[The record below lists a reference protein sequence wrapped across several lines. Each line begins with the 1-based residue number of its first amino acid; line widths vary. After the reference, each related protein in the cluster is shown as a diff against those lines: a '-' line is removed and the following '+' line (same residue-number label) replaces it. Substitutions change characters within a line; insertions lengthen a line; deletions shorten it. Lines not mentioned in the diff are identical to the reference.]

1 MGISLPD
8 LPPSLPEDNV
18 NLGEKDSIRRRALRA
33 LEGKPDISYSKV
45 EIPELSTPPMEKYMS
60 ELRTCI
66 FFGLPMVIHLL
77 AATKP
82 SFPPG
87 SGMISH
93 LPNKRDSFK
102 LLSSASSVKDQLHT
116 LVEEEEEEEEG
127 APSGANGSRT
137 TESPPA
143 PVQLS
148 HGPAQPKPALNR
160 PRPTSLNLRPLS
172 LTPESLSVV
181 AVQASPSM
189 TTSRNGLKSLS
200 LSSSATCGHL
210 SNLPQTCRRSF
221 TFPSRGTT
229 SPTEDSK
236 PRRRS
241 TISYKTSSGVTTN
254 HAGLPTPEA
263 TPNYLERHFSLS
275 ESIKSSSDDEFFLP
289 KATESRPLSAG
300 EQHFLIKSHN
310 ALLARITDLER
321 ALSRRMSSS
330 VSYHRRPVSVS
341 SDISYSSD
349 QTGTTLG
356 EPDDEMLQL
365 MADLKAER
373 DEYKRDVDAWRGR
386 VNEMDNKLAMMAKR
400 VEAERRDAW
409 IARSKAGLMEIE
421 RTSMG
426 KKLEGSEALLTKV
439 QEEKKALELQNR
451 HLQDEIARART
462 DLIQVKQQLDR
473 AQREMKDMKQ
483 MQDLAE
489 YEDEASDVNCQTSS
503 HDLVDGHSLSRA
515 LFTFGSNVQSI
526 QGHASKHS
534 LSQSWTFPSGA
545 QTVVEAYRTVPDMD
559 GFFNSSEEVEDKTNI
574 TFPSSPSEYS
584 YERSKGL
591 FSEALK
597 SYNGDQ
603 DAPFVFPGDIEADGT
618 DTQSPEQLPTVLEE
632 EEEEFSD
639 VSEDMFGEAGGI
651 CITLTPAQDDDECED
666 DDIDFPA
673 SPSDPPVLPPL
684 DFDYSAEDLSDA
696 ISFGFGSCDIFETP
710 ATDSRSPTPKAELM
724 DPMSPPY
731 VPRLKFCQK
740 SASNP
745 IEEISQFDQEICCTP
760 PSKRGSVLPS
770 MIPQAIA
777 SPSPIRLANIFP
789 RPRLCPLTLNRT
801 SQHIQ
806 RSSDD
811 SSAHKT
817 SSSVTNGSTSIPQP
831 CTLRRRS

>member
-18 NLGEKDSIRRRALRA
+18 NLGEKDSIRRRALWA
-33 LEGKPDISYSKV
+33 LEGKSDISYSKV
-45 EIPELSTPPMEKYMS
+45 EIPELPTPQMEKFMS
-60 ELRTCI
+60 ELRMCLS
-66 FFGLPMVIHLL
+66 FGLPIVIHLL

-87 SGMISH
+87 SGH

-102 LLSSASSVKDQLHT
+102 LLSPVSSAKDQLHT

-127 APSGANGSRT
+127 APSGVNGPKT
-137 TESPPA
+137 TESLPA
-143 PVQLS
+143 PVQIS
-148 HGPAQPKPALNR
+148 HGPPQLKPALNR

-172 LTPESLSVV
+172 LTPETLSVA
-181 AVQASPSM
+181 AVQASPSP
-189 TTSRNGLKSLS
+189 TTNRSGLRSLS
-200 LSSSATCGHL
+200 LSSSATCGHS
-210 SNLPQTCRRSF
+210 SNLPESDRRSF
-221 TFPSRGTT
+221 TFPRGAASSTG
-229 SPTEDSK
+229 DSK

-263 TPNYLERHFSLS
+263 TPNCQKRHFSLS
-275 ESIKSSSDDEFFLP
+275 ESLKSSSDDEFFLP

-300 EQHFLIKSHN
+300 EQHYLVKSHN

-321 ALSRRMSSS
+321 ALSKRMSSS
-330 VSYHRRPVSVS
+330 ASYRRPLSIS
-341 SDISYSSD
+341 SDVSYSSD

-365 MADLKAER
+365 IADLKAER

-386 VNEMDNKLAMMAKR
+386 VNEMDSKLAMMAKR

-409 IARSKAGLMEIE
+409 LARSKAGLMEME
-421 RTSMG
+421 KTSMA
-426 KKLEGSEALLTKV
+426 KKLEGNEALLSTV
-439 QEEKKALELQNR
+439 REEKKALELQNQ
-451 HLQDEIARART
+451 HLQDEIARVRA
-462 DLIQVKQQLDR
+462 DLVQVKQQLDR
-473 AQREMKDMKQ
+473 AQRETED
-483 MQDLAE
+483 DLAE
-489 YEDEASDVNCQTSS
+489 YEDEASA
-503 HDLVDGHSLSRA
+503 LSRA
-515 LFTFGSNVQSI
+515 LFGLGSNLQSPEAI

-534 LSQSWTFPSGA
+534 LSQSWTFPSGT
-545 QTVVEAYRTVPDMD
+545 QTVADAYRSEPDMND
-559 GFFNSSEEVEDKTNI
+559 FFNSSEDVEDGTNI
-574 TFPSSPSEYS
+574 TIPSSPSEYS

-597 SYNGDQ
+597 SYNDDQ
-603 DAPFVFPGDIEADGT
+603 DTPFVFPGYIEADGT
-618 DTQSPEQLPTVLEE
+618 DTPSPEHLPAVLEE
-632 EEEEFSD
+632 EEEDFSD

-666 DDIDFPA
+666 EDIDFPA

-696 ISFGFGSCDIFETP
+696 ISFGFGTCDIFETS
-710 ATDSRSPTPKAELM
+710 ATDSRSPTPKAELIN
-724 DPMSPPY
+724 PMSPPY
-731 VPRLKFCQK
+731 VPRHKLYRK
-740 SASNP
+740 SAPNP
-745 IEEISQFDQEICCTP
+745 TVVLEEISQFDQDLCSTTP

-777 SPSPIRLANIFP
+777 SPSPIRLANVFP
-789 RPRLCPLTLNRT
+789 RPRLCPLTLNRS
-801 SQHIQ
+801 SQHVQ
-806 RSSDD
+806 RSSAD
-811 SSAHKT
+811 SSAHET
-817 SSSVTNGSTSIPQP
+817 SSSITNGSTSIPQP